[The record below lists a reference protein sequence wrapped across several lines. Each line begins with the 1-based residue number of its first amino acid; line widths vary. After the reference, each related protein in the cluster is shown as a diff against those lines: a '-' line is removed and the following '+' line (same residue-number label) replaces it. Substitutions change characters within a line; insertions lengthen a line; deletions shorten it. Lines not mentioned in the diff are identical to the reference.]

1 MSPFHPSEPV
11 AAFASA
17 AYTAK
22 HAISLITDPPSAETA
37 CDALKEAIC
46 RSLALSSGELALAG
60 LMRDQDELP
69 PPTLPRLLFDLQGR
83 LSMLRASG
91 TWVA

>member
-1 MSPFHPSEPV
+1 MSPFHPSDQV

-22 HAISLITDPPSAETA
+22 HAISLITDQTSAETA
-37 CDALKEAIC
+37 CDALKEAIV
-46 RSLALSSGELALAG
+46 RSMVLTSGELALAG
-60 LMRDQDELP
+60 LMRDQDDLA

-83 LSMLRASG
+83 MSVLRASG
-91 TWVA
+91 AWVA

>member
-1 MSPFHPSEPV
+1 MTPFHPSEPV

-22 HAISLITDPPSAETA
+22 HAISLITDQTSAETA
-37 CDALKEAIC
+37 CDALKEAIT
-46 RSLALSSGELALAG
+46 RSLTLSSGELALAG
-60 LMRDQDELP
+60 LMRDQDDLP